1 MDESSGMSV
10 KKGPDMMYENNDY
23 NNDYNEFS
31 STGTGTRQRVQKG
44 EFRELN
50 EGAAVRHPDNA
61 VTDSLATFTGKTFLW
76 MFAGLMTTF
85 GIAIASA
92 FTGIAY
98 AVATGPMMLVITIA
112 ELFVVIYLSSHLDQ
126 LSVGSAR
133 GLFFGYAALTGL
145 VFSVYTLYFGAPAII
160 FVFGLTAIFF
170 GVMAA
175 VTKLFHLDLSR
186 MGTFISAGLMFM
198 MVVLL
203 INLFVQSSGFT
214 MMVSLIGVFLFLAC
228 TAYDTSKLSA
238 FYSYFRTDSAQL
250 SKASIYAALQ
260 LYLDFINLFLYLLRL
275 FTGSASR
282 RS

>member
-31 STGTGTRQRVQKG
+31 STGTGTRQRVQEG

-133 GLFFGYAALTGL
+133 GLF
-145 VFSVYTLYFGAPAII
+145 
-160 FVFGLTAIFF
+160 
-170 GVMAA
+170 
-175 VTKLFHLDLSR
+175 
-186 MGTFISAGLMFM
+186 
-198 MVVLL
+198 
-203 INLFVQSSGFT
+203 
-214 MMVSLIGVFLFLAC
+214 
-228 TAYDTSKLSA
+228 
-238 FYSYFRTDSAQL
+238 
-250 SKASIYAALQ
+250 
-260 LYLDFINLFLYLLRL
+260 LRL
-275 FTGSASR
+275 CRINRPCVLRLYTVLRRTGDHLRIWPDCNFLR
-282 RS
+282 RYGSGHEAFPS

>member
-31 STGTGTRQRVQKG
+31 STGTGTRQRVQEG

-61 VTDSLATFTGKTFLW
+61 VTDSLATFT
-76 MFAGLMTTF
+76 
-85 GIAIASA
+85 
-92 FTGIAY
+92 
-98 AVATGPMMLVITIA
+98 
-112 ELFVVIYLSSHLDQ
+112 
-126 LSVGSAR
+126 VGSAR